1 MDFQLQDKTAL
12 ITGSTSGIGLACARA
27 LATEGARV
35 IVNGRDAARVER
47 SVAAL
52 QAALPAARLQ
62 GVAADVGTP
71 EGCAHL
77 HATAPEVD
85 ILVNNAGIFAQQDF
99 FATSDADWR
108 HFYEVNVIAG
118 VRLARAYLPGMQ
130 TRGWGRVLFISSESA
145 RNLPPD
151 MLNYGVTKT
160 ALLGLARGLAKRMA
174 GTGVTVNAILP
185 GPTLTEGMAG
195 MLAEAMQARGQPLEE
210 AAARFVQQARP
221 SSILRRAARV
231 DEVANLVVYTAS
243 PLASATTGAALRVD
257 GGVVDD
263 IV

>member
-1 MDFQLQDKTAL
+1 MDLLLREKTAL
-12 ITGSTSGIGLACARA
+12 ITGSTAGIGFACARA
-27 LATEGARV
+27 LAAEGARV
-35 IVNGRDAARVER
+35 VVNGRNAAHVER
-47 SVAAL
+47 TVAAL
-52 QAALPAARLQ
+52 RTTLPTANLQ
-62 GVAADVGTP
+62 GMAADVGTA
-71 EGCAHL
+71 EGCARL
-77 HATAPEVD
+77 CAAVPEVD
-85 ILVNNAGIFAQQDF
+85 ILVNNAGIFARQDF

-118 VRLARAYLPGMQ
+118 VRLSRAYLPGMQ
-130 TRGWGRVLFISSESA
+130 ARGWGRVLFISSESA

-174 GTGVTVNAILP
+174 GTGITVNAILP
-185 GPTLTEGMAG
+185 GPTLTEGMASL
-195 MLAEAMQARGQPLEE
+195 LAEKTRSSGQSLEE
-210 AAARFVQQARP
+210 AAAQFVQHARP

-231 DEVANLVVYTAS
+231 DEVASLVAYVAS